1 MGTDELWC
9 VQLAPL
15 CCTSSAVGNNPWNWH
30 MNSFAREILN
40 SGWINHGWRDV
51 WRLSTWN
58 VVSLLSCPSAR
69 KLTES
74 PGECRISVRS
84 NCRVQGQDKE
94 DTVCNIDLN
103 QMRTHE
109 VAIAYMLL
117 ACSLFVKT
125 HRIACNWNF
134 MALEYTL
141 KILGSK
147 LYTSTFISNRVWMV
161 QLQTN
166 CNQFCFLFC
175 PPRISEERVL
185 DLVIVKL

>member
-40 SGWINHGWRDV
+40 SRWINQSSTNV
-51 WRLSTWN
+51 WRLSTWKT
-58 VVSLLSCPSAR
+58 VFLLSCPSAR
-69 KLTES
+69 KLTEN
-74 PGECRISVRS
+74 PCECRISVRS

-94 DTVCNIDLN
+94 DTVRNIDLN
-103 QMRTHE
+103 QTRTHE
-109 VAIAYMLL
+109 VAITNMLL
-117 ACSLFVKT
+117 ACRLSVKT
-125 HRIACNWNF
+125 HRIACNGNF

-147 LYTSTFISNRVWMV
+147 IYTSTFISNRVWMV

-166 CNQFCFLFC
+166 CNQVYFLFC
-175 PPRISEERVL
+175 PPRISEYRQFQT
-185 DLVIVKL
+185 